1 MTSSRHL
8 RVLSRVAL
16 FAALVYVLSWA
27 TSFLPNVSL
36 IFFLVFV
43 AGYVWGTASGMIV
56 GAVGMGLWTA
66 FNPFG
71 PAMPPIMIAQIG
83 GAALSG
89 VVGGL
94 AENYRLDRRSLP
106 GRIIVL
112 AICSLVCT
120 VLFFLPVNLVDA
132 WLFKP
137 FWPRF
142 ISSSLWSMISV
153 GSNLIIFPLLY
164 PVLAHLYAKEGRNA

>member
-1 MTSSRHL
+1 MTPMRHL

-27 TSFLPNVSL
+27 TTFLPNVSL
-36 IFFLVFV
+36 IFFLVFT
-43 AGYVWGTASGMIV
+43 AGYVWGTIAGMIV

-83 GAALSG
+83 GAAMSG

-94 AENYRLDRRSLP
+94 ATIYGLNRQALP
-106 GRIIVL
+106 IRTAIL
-112 AICSLVCT
+112 AICSLICT

-132 WLFKP
+132 WLFQP

-142 ISSSLWSMISV
+142 ISSSLWSLISV

-164 PVLAHLYAKEGRNA
+164 PVLAHLYATEGRNP